1 MPAMPMKRINLISK
15 YSVSELSGHALLDDE
30 RYFDFLVSCG
40 ANFRLYTSRYSVDR
54 ILSKRPDQHRYLRA
68 IHETPIDIE
77 PGSRVVFIGF
87 SELDVV
93 AFLARNML
101 RRPRL
106 VLIAT
111 NNFSNGRVKRLRWLL
126 KLFMWVVRPFLDR
139 LVLHTAYEQRLVSQ
153 MNRQVAVK
161 SVVKRH
167 HLMTP
172 HDLTRKAPELTPV
185 VSFYGP
191 AKNDKPIAPFIEL
204 IQADKERRFIYRI
217 YNVKFSALVDVL
229 PDLAQR
235 ANVEVFEG
243 WQSHESY
250 LKSVKD
256 STLVFL
262 THSQAFEGKLSGNLC
277 DCFALRVPYIARSM
291 EPMTSY
297 QAQYGPLG
305 YLVDLE
311 DASWARRFLA
321 THNDEAYANMCRNL
335 DYLGEEHSTDG
346 INSDLKAY
354 LLN

>member
-1 MPAMPMKRINLISK
+1 MKRIYLISK
-15 YSVSELSGHALLDDE
+15 FSTSELSGHALVDDE

-40 ANFRLYTSRYSVDR
+40 ANFRLYASRYSVDR
-54 ILSKRPDQHRYLRA
+54 ILSKRPDQQRYLRA
-68 IHETPIDIE
+68 IQESSIDIE
-77 PGSRVVFIGF
+77 SGSRVVFIGF

-93 AFLARNML
+93 AFLAINIL

-111 NNFSNGRVKRLRWLL
+111 NNFSNGRVKRLRWIL
-126 KLFMWVVRPFLDR
+126 KLFLRLVRPFLNR
-139 LVLHTAYEQRLVSQ
+139 LVLHTVYEQRLVAELD
-153 MNRQVAVK
+153 RQVAVK
-161 SVVKRH
+161 SVVKKH

-172 HDLTRKAPELTPV
+172 HHLKSEVAENPPV

-191 AKNDKPIAPFIEL
+191 EKHDKPIAPFIDL
-204 IQADKERRFIYRI
+204 LRADTERRFIYRM
-217 YNVKFSALVDVL
+217 YNVDFTALVDSL
-229 PDLAQR
+229 PDLPQR
-235 ANVEVFEG
+235 TNVEVFEG
-243 WQSHESY
+243 WQSHDNY

-291 EPMTSY
+291 EPMISY

-311 DASWARRFLA
+311 DSSWAYRFLES
-321 THNDEAYANMCRNL
+321 HNDEAYANMCRNL
-335 DYLGEEHSTDG
+335 KRLGEEHSIEA

-354 LLN
+354 LFN